1 VIEKYESLFFTLG
14 VTSLVLF
21 LGSVVI
27 IPIIISQLPSDY
39 FVRATKSF
47 RELNPLH
54 MILRALKNLLGLLF
68 LLSGL
73 VMLFIPGQ
81 GILTILLGLSL
92 LDFPGKP
99 EIQLRLLRMPKGQKL
114 IKWIRHKARQ
124 PPLLIP
130 DP

>member
-1 VIEKYESLFFTLG
+1 MIEKYESLFITLG
-14 VTSLVLF
+14 VTSLILF
-21 LGSVVI
+21 VASVVV
-27 IPIIISQLPSDY
+27 IPIIISLLPPDY

-47 RELNPLH
+47 QELNPLH
-54 MILRALKNLLGLLF
+54 MILRALKNLLGMLF
-68 LLSGL
+68 LLSGI

-99 EIQLRLLRMPKGQKL
+99 HIQLRLLREPKIQKL
-114 IKWIRHKARQ
+114 IQWIRQKAKQ

-130 DP
+130 DL

>member
-1 VIEKYESLFFTLG
+1 
-14 VTSLVLF
+14 
-21 LGSVVI
+21 
-27 IPIIISQLPSDY
+27 
-39 FVRATKSF
+39 
-47 RELNPLH
+47 

-99 EIQLRLLRMPKGQKL
+99 EIQLRLLRMPKVQKL
-114 IKWIRHKARQ
+114 IQWIRKKAKQ